1 MLLIAYFLAGL
12 LCFGTIIL
20 IKIML
25 EYIDNRKQEK
35 EKERQRELK
44 AQKEKEHRDPIQ
56 RRDDEIVDL
65 IKGYYKYDIVFN
77 FYSLKRLLINENI
90 EYSIY
95 LDNEIVLQLYIYF
108 SEIKIDMYIYK
119 VESYDKVRI
128 VNIYVIGDGGYEYN
142 NCINNNNTLRLY

>member
-44 AQKEKEHRDPIQ
+44 AQKEKEYRDSIQ

-65 IKGYYKYDIVFN
+65 KKWVFKKALN
-77 FYSLKRLLINENI
+77 FKE
-90 EYSIY
+90 
-95 LDNEIVLQLYIYF
+95 
-108 SEIKIDMYIYK
+108 
-119 VESYDKVRI
+119 
-128 VNIYVIGDGGYEYN
+128 
-142 NCINNNNTLRLY
+142 